1 MLIAGLDL
9 SAEPKGTALSV
20 LEVSATRL
28 KLRSLELG
36 LRDAQIVSAAAGV
49 EKLGIDC
56 ALGWPLEFIDFLQ
69 QQSNPKTQTKEFEGS
84 IELRRTLAYRETDR
98 MVREVTKRWPLSV
111 STDRLGMAAIRCAGL
126 LSGIAATGANA
137 SRAGEGLVVE
147 VYPAASMRIWQLD
160 SAGYRND
167 ADVRARLLR
176 DLCAAAPWLE
186 VSGHEALLTE
196 SHDAFD
202 SLVAALATLAVVVG
216 HATKPPEHML
226 ERARVEGWVHRPSAS
241 LAEVFAAACSK

>member
-20 LEVSATRL
+20 LEVSSTRV
-28 KLRSLELG
+28 KLQSLELG
-36 LRDAQIVSAAAGV
+36 LRDAQIVAASTGV

-56 ALGWPLEFIDFLQ
+56 ALGWPIEFIDFLQ
-69 QQSNPKTQTKEFEGS
+69 QQVSPSIHAKEFEGS

-126 LSGIAATGANA
+126 LSAIAATGANV

-147 VYPAASMRIWQLD
+147 VYPAASMRVWQLD

-196 SHDAFD
+196 SHDACD
-202 SLVAALATLAVVVG
+202 SLIAALATLAVVVG
-216 HATKPPEHML
+216 HATTPPEHLL
-226 ERARVEGWVHRPSAS
+226 ERARVEGWVHLPTAS
-241 LAEVFAAACSK
+241 LGEVFAAASLK

>member
-20 LEVSATRL
+20 LEVSSVGV
-28 KLRSLELG
+28 KLQTLELG
-36 LRDAQIVSAAAGV
+36 LRDSQIVAAATSVG
-49 EKLGIDC
+49 KIGIDC
-56 ALGWPLEFIDFLQ
+56 ALGWPIEFVEFLQ
-69 QQSNPKTQTKEFEGS
+69 QHAAATPESSPFEGS

-98 MVREVTKRWPLSV
+98 MVREETKRWPLSV

-126 LSGIAATGANA
+126 LSAIAATGANT

-176 DLCAAAPWLE
+176 DLCTVAPWLV

-202 SLVAALATLAVVVG
+202 SLIAALATLAVVVG

-226 ERARVEGWVHRPSAS
+226 ERARVEGWVHLPSAS

>member
-20 LEVSATRL
+20 LEVSRGGVNL
-28 KLRSLELG
+28 KSLELG
-36 LRDAQIVSAAAGV
+36 LRDAQIVTASMGV

-56 ALGWPLEFIDFLQ
+56 ALGWPIEFIDFLQ
-69 QQSNPKTQTKEFEGS
+69 QQASPNLQAQKFEGS
-84 IELRRTLAYRETDR
+84 IELRRALAYRETDR
-98 MVREVTKRWPLSV
+98 MVRKVTGRWPLSV
-111 STDRLGMAAIRCAGL
+111 STDRLGMAAIRCSGL
-126 LSGIAATGANA
+126 LSALGATGANT
-137 SRAGEGLVVE
+137 SRAGDGLVVE

-160 SAGYRND
+160 SAGYRNNV
-167 ADVRARLLR
+167 DVRARLLG

-186 VSGHEALLTE
+186 VAENEELLVE

-202 SLVAALATLAVVVG
+202 SLIAALATLAVSVG
-216 HATKPPEHML
+216 HGTRPPEHML
-226 ERARVEGWVHRPSAS
+226 ERARVEGWVHLPSAS

>member
-20 LEVSATRL
+20 LEVSSTRV
-28 KLRSLELG
+28 KLQSLEIG
-36 LRDAQIVSAAAGV
+36 LRDAQIVAASTGL

-56 ALGWPLEFIDFLQ
+56 ALGWPIEFIDFLQ
-69 QQSNPKTQTKEFEGS
+69 QQANPNTEAKKFEGS

-126 LSGIAATGANA
+126 LSAIAATGANV

-176 DLCAAAPWLE
+176 ELCAAAPWLE
-186 VSGHEALLTE
+186 VSGHETLLTE

-216 HATKPPEHML
+216 HASVPMPAQF
-226 ERARVEGWVHRPSAS
+226 ERARVEGWVHLPTVS
-241 LAEVFAAACSK
+241 LAEVFATASLK

>member
-9 SAEPKGTALSV
+9 SAEPKGTALAV
-20 LEVSATRL
+20 LEVSSTGV
-28 KLRSLELG
+28 KLQSLELG
-36 LRDAQIVSAAAGV
+36 LLDSQIVAASAQV
-49 EKLGIDC
+49 QKLGIDC
-56 ALGWPLEFIDFLQ
+56 ALGWPIEFIDFLQ
-69 QQSNPKTQTKEFEGS
+69 QQANPNMQAQKFEGS

-126 LSGIAATGANA
+126 LSAIAATGANA
-137 SRAGEGLVVE
+137 SRAGDGLVVE

-186 VSGHEALLTE
+186 VAGHEPLLIA

-202 SLVAALATLAVVVG
+202 SLIAALATLAVVVG
-216 HATKPPEHML
+216 HATALAENMR
-226 ERARVEGWVHRPSAS
+226 ERARVEGWVHLPTVS
-241 LAEVFAAACSK
+241 LAEVFAAASLK

>member
-20 LEVSATRL
+20 LEVSSTRV
-28 KLRSLELG
+28 KLQSLEIG
-36 LRDAQIVSAAAGV
+36 LRDAQIVAASTGF

-56 ALGWPLEFIDFLQ
+56 ALGWPIEFIDFLQ
-69 QQSNPKTQTKEFEGS
+69 QQANPNTEAKKFEGS

-126 LSGIAATGANA
+126 LSAIAATGANV

-176 DLCAAAPWLE
+176 ELCAAAPWLE
-186 VSGHEALLTE
+186 VSGHETLLTE

-216 HATKPPEHML
+216 HASVPMPAQF
-226 ERARVEGWVHRPSAS
+226 ERARVEGWVHLPTVS
-241 LAEVFAAACSK
+241 LAEVFATASLK

>member
-9 SAEPKGTALSV
+9 SAEPKGTALAL
-20 LEVSATRL
+20 LEVSPKMVTL
-28 KLRSLELG
+28 QSLELG
-36 LRDAQIVSAAAGV
+36 LRDAQIVAASTGV

-56 ALGWPLEFIDFLQ
+56 ALGWPIEFIDFLQ
-69 QQSNPKTQTKEFEGS
+69 QQVSPSIHAKEFEGS

-126 LSGIAATGANA
+126 LSALGVTGANV
-137 SRAGEGLVVE
+137 SRIGEGLVVE

-160 SAGYRND
+160 STGYRND

-196 SHDAFD
+196 SHDACD
-202 SLVAALATLAVVVG
+202 SLIAALATLAVVVG
-216 HATKPPEHML
+216 HATTPPEHLL
-226 ERARVEGWVHRPSAS
+226 ERARVEGWVHLPTAS
-241 LAEVFAAACSK
+241 LGEVFAAASLK